1 MQKILLIAFLAYPA
15 VTLAQNLTLVCEGTQ
30 VTTYS
35 KSNEVK
41 TESAL
46 FTYVFKNGKLTET
59 TTVGAA
65 DNVKWTDNY
74 IEIYAPVM
82 VLIDRIS
89 GKVLHDQ
96 YFAPGEN
103 SYFSKISFN
112 GFCRSATQ
120 KF

>member
-1 MQKILLIAFLAYPA
+1 MKKILLIAFLAFPA
-15 VTLAQNLTLVCEGTQ
+15 VTLAQNLMLVCEGTQ

-35 KSNEVK
+35 KSDEVK

-59 TTVGAA
+59 TTSIAA
-65 DNVKWTDNY
+65 DNVEWTDNY
-74 IEIYAPVM
+74 IHIYGTVS

-89 GKVLHDQ
+89 GKVSHSQ
-96 YFAPGEN
+96 YFAPN
-103 SYFSKISFN
+103 KDSFFSKISFD
-112 GFCRSATQ
+112 GFCKSATQ

>member
-1 MQKILLIAFLAYPA
+1 MKKILLTALLAFPA
-15 VTLAQNLTLVCEGTQ
+15 VTMAQNLMLVCEGTQ
-30 VTTYS
+30 VTTYN
-35 KSNEVK
+35 KSDKVE
-41 TESAL
+41 TEPAL

-59 TTVGAA
+59 TTVNAA

-74 IEIYAPVM
+74 IQIYGTVS

-96 YFAPGEN
+96 HFNLDGAY
-103 SYFSKISFN
+103 SKISFK
-112 GFCRSATQ
+112 GFCRSVTQ